1 MRVLVVED
9 NALLRHHL
17 KVQIQ
22 DAGHQV
28 DDAEDAKEADYY
40 LNEHLPDIAIVDL
53 GLPDEDGLSL
63 IRRWRSNDVSLPIL
77 VLTARESWQDK
88 VEVLSAGADDYVTK
102 PFHIEEVMARMQAL
116 MRRNSGLASQ
126 VISLPPFQVDLS
138 RRELSINDEVIKLT
152 AFEYTIMET
161 LIRNNGKV
169 VSKDSLMLQ
178 LYPDAEL
185 RESHTID
192 VLMGRLRKKIQA
204 QYPQEVITTVRGQGY
219 LFYTLAKWENNK
231 LHVELPEN
239 IDKQSPTMTLIYDE
253 NGQLLWAQRDVPW
266 LMKMIQPDW
275 LKSNGFHEI
284 EADVNDTSL
293 LLSGDHSIQQQLQ
306 EVREDDDDAEMTHSV
321 AVNVY
326 PATSRMPKLTIVVV
340 DTIPVELKSS
350 YMVWSWFI
358 YVLSANLLLVIPLLW
373 VAAWWSLRPIEAL
386 AKEVRELEE
395 HNRELLNPAT
405 TRELTSLVRNL
416 NRLLKS
422 ERERYDKYRTTLT
435 DLTHSLKTPLAVLQ
449 STLRSLRSEKMSV
462 SDAEPVMLEQI
473 SRISQQIGYYLHRAS
488 MRGGTLLSRELHPVA
503 PLLDNLTSALNKV
516 YQRKGVNISL
526 DISPEIS
533 FVGEQND
540 FVEVMGNV
548 LDNAC
553 KYCLEFVEIS
563 ARQTDEHLYIV
574 VEDDGPGIPLSK
586 REVIFDRGQRVDTLR
601 PGQGVGLAV
610 AREITEQYEGKIVA
624 GESMLGGA
632 RMEVI
637 FGRQHSA
644 PKDE

>member
-1 MRVLVVED
+1 MKKLLRLFFPLSLRVRFLLATAAVVLVLSLAYGMVALIGYSVSFD
-9 NALLRHHL
+9 KTTFRLLR
-17 KVQIQ
+17 
-22 DAGHQV
+22 G
-28 DDAEDAKEADYY
+28 E
-40 LNEHLPDIAIVDL
+40 
-53 GLPDEDGLSL
+53 
-63 IRRWRSNDVSLPIL
+63 SN
-77 VLTARESWQDK
+77 
-88 VEVLSAGADDYVTK
+88 
-102 PFHIEEVMARMQAL
+102 
-116 MRRNSGLASQ
+116 
-126 VISLPPFQVDLS
+126 
-138 RRELSINDEVIKLT
+138 
-152 AFEYTIMET
+152 
-161 LIRNNGKV
+161 
-169 VSKDSLMLQ
+169 
-178 LYPDAEL
+178 
-185 RESHTID
+185 
-192 VLMGRLRKKIQA
+192 
-204 QYPQEVITTVRGQGY
+204 

-266 LMKMIQPDW
+266 LMKI
-275 LKSNGFHEI
+275 
-284 EADVNDTSL
+284 
-293 LLSGDHSIQQQLQ
+293 HSIQQQLQ

>member
-1 MRVLVVED
+1 MKKLLRLFFPLSLRVRFLLATAAVVLVLSLAYGMVALIGYSVSFD
-9 NALLRHHL
+9 KTTFRLLR
-17 KVQIQ
+17 
-22 DAGHQV
+22 G
-28 DDAEDAKEADYY
+28 E
-40 LNEHLPDIAIVDL
+40 
-53 GLPDEDGLSL
+53 
-63 IRRWRSNDVSLPIL
+63 SN
-77 VLTARESWQDK
+77 
-88 VEVLSAGADDYVTK
+88 
-102 PFHIEEVMARMQAL
+102 
-116 MRRNSGLASQ
+116 
-126 VISLPPFQVDLS
+126 
-138 RRELSINDEVIKLT
+138 
-152 AFEYTIMET
+152 
-161 LIRNNGKV
+161 
-169 VSKDSLMLQ
+169 
-178 LYPDAEL
+178 
-185 RESHTID
+185 
-192 VLMGRLRKKIQA
+192 
-204 QYPQEVITTVRGQGY
+204 

-253 NGQLLWAQRDVPW
+253 NGQLLWAQR
-266 LMKMIQPDW
+266 
-275 LKSNGFHEI
+275 
-284 EADVNDTSL
+284 
-293 LLSGDHSIQQQLQ
+293 GDHSIQQQLQ

-473 SRISQQIGYYLHRAS
+473 SRVSQQIGYYLHRAS

-553 KYCLEFVEIS
+553 KYSLEFVEIS